1 MINNVV
7 KMNKI
12 VKTVKSV
19 VGSLNLGTLR
29 GGQRGEAVWG
39 RGREGVRGGE
49 FCGTEK
55 FPN

>member
-7 KMNKI
+7 EMNKI